1 MRLGASGGFDEA
13 GGGLEARPRNGFS
26 GAEQVGVGG
35 EQDGLSNETPA
46 ADPHAELIAQLV
58 QLGFSQEVARAELEK
73 FDWNVESAANAL
85 LG

>member
-1 MRLGASGGFDEA
+1 
-13 GGGLEARPRNGFS
+13 
-26 GAEQVGVGG
+26 
-35 EQDGLSNETPA
+35 
-46 ADPHAELIAQLV
+46 V